1 MKSKSTVEFG
11 TFQRSNLS
19 EQIAERIISMIKEQ
33 QLKPGDL
40 LPPERELA
48 ETMGVSRPS
57 LREALRALSI
67 MNIIENRQ
75 GSGTYVASLEP
86 ERLIEHLDVVFSL
99 DDSTFQE
106 LFEARRIIEVGIAG
120 IAADMCRP
128 EDEIE
133 LNSIHLKSVESVND
147 SKTFMDSDLELHHKI
162 LQITRNPILSL
173 FMRSVTKLS
182 IMSRKRTNEYPDV
195 RQQTVLDHSKI
206 IQAIVSHNSEEAKN
220 AMKEHLDH
228 VEKKLNEL
236 NKAKE

>member
-120 IAADMCRP
+120 IAAEMCKP

-147 SKTFMDSDLELHHKI
+147 SKTFMDSDLDLHNKI

-182 IMSRKRTNEYPDV
+182 IMSRRRTNEYSDV

-206 IQAIVSHNSEEAKN
+206 IQAIVSNNSEEAKN

-236 NKAKE
+236 NKAK

>member
-86 ERLIEHLDVVFSL
+86 ERLIEHLDIVFSL

-106 LFEARRIIEVGIAG
+106 LFEARRIIELGIAG
-120 IAADMCRP
+120 LAAEMCRP
-128 EDEIE
+128 EDELE
-133 LNSIHLKSVESVND
+133 LNAIHLKSVESVND
-147 SKTFMDSDLELHHKI
+147 SKTFMDSDLELHNKI

-236 NKAKE
+236 NKAK

>member
-75 GSGTYVASLEP
+75 GSGTFVASLEP

-120 IAADMCRP
+120 IAAEMCKP

-147 SKTFMDSDLELHHKI
+147 SKTFMDSDLDLHNKI
-162 LQITRNPILSL
+162 LQITRNPILNL

-182 IMSRKRTNEYPDV
+182 IMSRRRTNEYPDV

-236 NKAKE
+236 NKAK

>member
-120 IAADMCRP
+120 LAADMCKP
-128 EDEIE
+128 EDETE
-133 LNSIHLKSVESVND
+133 LNSIHMKSVESVND
-147 SKTFMDSDLELHHKI
+147 SKTFMDSDLELHNKI

-206 IQAIVSHNSEEAKN
+206 IQSIISHNSEEAKN

-236 NKAKE
+236 NKPK

>member
-120 IAADMCRP
+120 LAADMCKP
-128 EDEIE
+128 EDEAE

-147 SKTFMDSDLELHHKI
+147 SKIFMDSDLELHHKI

>member
-120 IAADMCRP
+120 LSADMCKP
-128 EDEIE
+128 EDETE

-147 SKTFMDSDLELHHKI
+147 SKTFMDCDLELHHKI

-206 IQAIVSHNSEEAKN
+206 IQAIISHNSEEAKN

-228 VEKKLNEL
+228 VEKKLDEL
-236 NKAKE
+236 NKAK

>member
-48 ETMGVSRPS
+48 ATMGVSRPS

-120 IAADMCRP
+120 IAAEMCKP
-128 EDEIE
+128 ADETE
-133 LNSIHLKSVESVND
+133 LNSIHMKSVEFVND
-147 SKTFMDSDLELHHKI
+147 SKIFMDSDLELHNKI

-195 RQQTVLDHSKI
+195 RQQTVLDHSRI
-206 IQAIVSHNSEEAKN
+206 IQAIVSHRTEEAKN

-228 VEKKLNEL
+228 VEKKLNEM